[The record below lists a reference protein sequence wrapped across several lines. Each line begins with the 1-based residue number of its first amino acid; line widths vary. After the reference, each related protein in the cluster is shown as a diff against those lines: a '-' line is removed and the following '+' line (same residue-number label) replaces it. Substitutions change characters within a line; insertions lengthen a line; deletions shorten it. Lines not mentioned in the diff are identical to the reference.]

1 MTQQHLT
8 DLLERAA
15 DRTDVGPPPVDAL
28 LRGVRR
34 RRRRYAVLGGVAL
47 SAVSVAAAIAVPV
60 LTNPPSDRT
69 PAEPQ
74 TIAGLPCDAHGARP
88 VDLEGR
94 YLVVALVRR
103 NGRPAPTSYD
113 HTRFHLVFRERVM
126 HAFDGCNE
134 FGGRYVLRGDRFHL
148 KGHVF
153 QTAVGCM
160 PGPAPLFDRL
170 RDVVSV
176 ARDQGGT
183 YLEDASDRVV
193 IALVPR

>member
-74 TIAGLPCDAHGARP
+74 TTSDSPATPTAPA
-88 VDLEGR
+88 VDLDGR

-134 FGGRYVLRGDRFHL
+134 FEGRYVVRGDRFHL